1 MSIMSIRRR
10 QSQKCSQAQLAR
22 TMLQELCHIINE
34 KSDAAEAEATAQAK
48 RGGAACQGSVV
59 DSDFESAK

>member
-34 KSDAAEAEATAQAK
+34 KSDARRRFKAR
-48 RGGAACQGSVV
+48 RGGGGEDEGVVV